1 MNKKEIYKK
10 LENWLLNLWKKH
22 NISIDVKTFDLQ
34 AEIDFSL
41 TSEENEEIIKEKL
54 LQLGYLKPYDLMSA
68 KERQDYKE
76 KTEREKQE
84 QQKQELKRINK
95 LQEQSF
101 NRIIKTKQ
109 ANTVRFFYE
118 VKNYI
123 KMVAKDFSKGLV
135 LKGSGGFGKSFAVM
149 TTLNELGLKINED
162 YVLINAYI
170 TPLSFYETL
179 FNYRDK
185 IIVLD
190 DSSGILNNEKSLTI
204 LKNALWSVSDV
215 RTVSYLSTTDK
226 LNVESSFE
234 FTGRIIVCCNKLNEK
249 DLSVSA
255 LKTRCLFQT
264 VEFSYKDKL
273 EILAE
278 ISKIP
283 YKELTDRERLEII
296 KFIKENSDETT
307 SLNIRTLRHL
317 QDIYSYCKKTNED
330 FSKIALKQLVNDNIL
345 SIAKICESKTDIQE
359 RNKFWQENTD
369 MTLRSLQRY
378 LGKLRILRGEKRQT
392 TSFRE

>member
-1 MNKKEIYKK
+1 MNKKETYKK
-10 LENWLLNLWKKH
+10 LESWLLSLWKKH

-34 AEIDFSL
+34 AETDFKISI
-41 TSEENEEIIKEKL
+41 EENQEEIKQKL
-54 LQLGYLKPYDLMSA
+54 LERGYLKPFDLMTA

-76 KTEREKQE
+76 KIEREKAE

-101 NRIIKTKQ
+101 NRIVKTKQ
-109 ANTVRFFYE
+109 ANTIRFFYE

-149 TTLNELGLKINED
+149 STLNELGLKINQD

-179 FNYRDK
+179 YNYKNK

-215 RTVSYLSTTDK
+215 RTISYMSTTDK
-226 LNVESSFE
+226 LQVDSSFE

-255 LKTRCLFQT
+255 LKTRCLYQK
-264 VEFSYKDKL
+264 VEFCYKDKL

-283 YKELTDRERLEII
+283 YKDLTDKERLEII
-296 KFIKENSDETT
+296 KFIKNNSDETT
-307 SLNIRTLRHL
+307 NINIRTLRHL
-317 QDIYSYCKKTNED
+317 QDIFTFCKDSKED
-330 FSKIALKQLVNDNIL
+330 FNKIALKQLVNDNVL
-345 SIAKICESKTDIQE
+345 TIAKICESKTDIQE
-359 RNKFWQENTD
+359 RNKFWGENTD
-369 MTLRSLQRY
+369 LTIRSLQRY

-392 TSFRE
+392 TGN

>member
-1 MNKKEIYKK
+1 MNKKETYKK
-10 LENWLLNLWKKH
+10 LESWLLSLWKKH

-34 AEIDFSL
+34 AETDFKISI
-41 TSEENEEIIKEKL
+41 EENQEEIKQKL
-54 LQLGYLKPYDLMSA
+54 LERGYLKPFDLMTA

-76 KTEREKQE
+76 KIEREKAE

-101 NRIIKTKQ
+101 NRIVKTKQ
-109 ANTVRFFYE
+109 ANTIRFFYE

-149 TTLNELGLKINED
+149 STLNELGLKINQD

-179 FNYRDK
+179 YNYKNK

-215 RTVSYLSTTDK
+215 RTISYMSTTDK
-226 LNVESSFE
+226 LQVDSSFE

-255 LKTRCLFQT
+255 LKTRCLYQK
-264 VEFSYKDKL
+264 VEF
-273 EILAE
+273 
-278 ISKIP
+278 
-283 YKELTDRERLEII
+283 
-296 KFIKENSDETT
+296 
-307 SLNIRTLRHL
+307 
-317 QDIYSYCKKTNED
+317 
-330 FSKIALKQLVNDNIL
+330 
-345 SIAKICESKTDIQE
+345 
-359 RNKFWQENTD
+359 
-369 MTLRSLQRY
+369 
-378 LGKLRILRGEKRQT
+378 
-392 TSFRE
+392 